1 MKRNTIITMILV
13 IVVLTLIILAQAHSK
28 NLATL
33 ESNTDSREVPARLI
47 PVPKTVSPE
56 LKEVIS
62 RLLNRALPVV
72 PNTTEEW
79 RKIVAMKTEQNRAVF
94 NQLIKLF
101 PVDIK
106 EEIKDGVKIYT
117 LTPPSILE
125 DNKKRVMIHLRGGG
139 YVFNGGETGMG
150 EAVLMAYY
158 GKIKVISVD
167 YRMAPDFP
175 FPAALEDSVAIYKEV
190 LKIHKPQN
198 IGIFGTSAGGGL
210 TMATVFKLRD
220 TNVPLPGAVGLGTL
234 WADLTKTG
242 DTLYTNE
249 DIDDVL
255 VTYDGFLE
263 ACARM
268 YAGSS
273 DMKDPFI
280 SPVYGNFSK
289 GFPPTI
295 LTAGTRDML
304 LSDTVRVHRK
314 LRQAGVEAYL
324 QVFEGM
330 SHAQYITAFT
340 SPESREAFQEM
351 ALFFRN
357 HLGK

>member
-1 MKRNTIITMILV
+1 MKRNTTITIIAAMILA
-13 IVVLTLIILAQAHSK
+13 LIIVAQAHPK
-28 NLATL
+28 NLSAL
-33 ESNTDSREVPARLI
+33 ESNADSRKVPARLI
-47 PVPKTVSPE
+47 PVPSAVSSE
-56 LKEVIS
+56 LQESIARPLK
-62 RLLNRALPVV
+62 RALSIV

-79 RKIVAMKTEQNRAVF
+79 RRIVAMKKEQNRAIF
-94 NQLIKLF
+94 DQLIKLF

-117 LTPPSILE
+117 INPRSVLE
-125 DNKKRVMIHLRGGG
+125 DNKNRILIHLRGGG

-150 EAVLMAYY
+150 EAILMAYY

-190 LKIHKPQN
+190 LKTHKPQN

-220 TNVPLPGAVGLGTL
+220 ISVPIPGAVGLGTP

-249 DIDDVL
+249 DIDNVL
-255 VTYDGFLE
+255 VTYDGLME

-268 YAGSS
+268 YAGSM

-280 SPVYGNFSK
+280 SPVYGNFTK
-289 GFPPTI
+289 MFPPTI
-295 LTAGTRDML
+295 LTAGTRDLL

-340 SPESREAFQEM
+340 SPESREAFQEL
-351 ALFFRN
+351 ALFFGN